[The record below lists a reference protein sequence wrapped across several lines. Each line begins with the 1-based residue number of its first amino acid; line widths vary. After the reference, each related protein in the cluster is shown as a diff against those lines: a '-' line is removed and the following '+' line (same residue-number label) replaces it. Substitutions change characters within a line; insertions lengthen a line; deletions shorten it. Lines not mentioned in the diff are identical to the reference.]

1 MVRVKENI
9 VTIYTWTNST
19 VPRNPGHMVTLDT
32 LPFGGEKSVSERPGI
47 LEIIS
52 AH

>member
-1 MVRVKENI
+1 MVRVKESI

-19 VPRNPGHMVTLDT
+19 VPRNPGHMVTLDM
-32 LPFGGEKSVSERPGI
+32 LPFRGEKSVSERPGI
-47 LEIIS
+47 LETIS